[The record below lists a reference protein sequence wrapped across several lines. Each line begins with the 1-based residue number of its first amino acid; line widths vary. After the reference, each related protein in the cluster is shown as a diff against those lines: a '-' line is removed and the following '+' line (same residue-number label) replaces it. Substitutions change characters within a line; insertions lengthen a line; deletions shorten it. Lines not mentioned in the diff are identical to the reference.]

1 LRLEEVMD
9 EAVLIVED
17 DEETRRLLARALRRQ
32 GLQVLTAANGAE
44 ALELIRRHRPA
55 VVVLDLVLP
64 EVSGE
69 AVCVTLRADPSLAH
83 IHVIMLTGMIRQE
96 DRIAGF
102 ELGADDYV
110 TKPFDLQE
118 LVLRVEAAL
127 RRQRQRREE
136 REEGLTVVG
145 AITID
150 SGRQRVTVKGKDAGL
165 TLAEYRLLATLVE
178 SRGKAFSREQL
189 AQGMSDAGEHASPR
203 SVDTHIM
210 RLRHKLGPAADLL
223 ETVRGVGYRLTEW
236 A

>member
-1 LRLEEVMD
+1 MS

-32 GLQVLTAANGAE
+32 GLQVLTAGTGSE
-44 ALELIRRHRPA
+44 GLELIRRHAPA
-55 VVVLDLVLP
+55 VVLLDLVLP

-69 AVCVTLRADPSLAH
+69 AVCVALRADPELAQ
-83 IHVIMLTGMIRQE
+83 IHVIMLTGMTKQE

-110 TKPFDLQE
+110 TKPFDLEE
-118 LVLRVEAAL
+118 LTLRVEAAL

-145 AITID
+145 AMTID
-150 SGRQRVTVKGKDAGL
+150 TERQRVRVKGEDVTL
-165 TLAEYRLLATLVE
+165 TAAEYRLLVTLVE

-189 AQGMSDAGEHASPR
+189 AQGMSDADEQASPR

-210 RLRHKLGPAADLL
+210 RLRNKLGPAADLL
-223 ETVRGVGYRLTEW
+223 ETVRGVGYRVTDW

>member
-1 LRLEEVMD
+1 
-9 EAVLIVED
+9 
-17 DEETRRLLARALRRQ
+17 
-32 GLQVLTAANGAE
+32 
-44 ALELIRRHRPA
+44 
-55 VVVLDLVLP
+55 
-64 EVSGE
+64 
-69 AVCVTLRADPSLAH
+69 
-83 IHVIMLTGMIRQE
+83 MLTGMTKQE

-127 RRQRQRREE
+127 RRQRQRRDE

-145 AITID
+145 AMTID
-150 SGRQRVTVKGKDAGL
+150 TERQRVRVKGEDVPL
-165 TLAEYRLLATLVE
+165 TAAEYRLLVLLVE

-189 AQGMSDAGEHASPR
+189 AQGMSEADEQASPR

-210 RLRHKLGPAADLL
+210 RLRNKLGPAADLL
-223 ETVRGVGYRLTEW
+223 ETVRGVGYRLTDW

>member
-1 LRLEEVMD
+1 MN

-32 GLQVLTAANGAE
+32 GLQVLTASDGAE
-44 ALELIRRHRPA
+44 GLDLIRRHAPA
-55 VVVLDLVLP
+55 VVLLDLVLP

-69 AVCVTLRADPSLAH
+69 AVCVTLRADPELAQ
-83 IHVIMLTGMIRQE
+83 IHVIMITGMTRQE

-118 LVLRVEAAL
+118 LALRVEAAL

-136 REEGLTVVG
+136 REEGLTIVG
-145 AITID
+145 ALTID
-150 SGRQRVTVKGKDAGL
+150 TDRQRVRVKGEDVAL
-165 TLAEYRLLATLVE
+165 TAAEYRLLVTLVE

-189 AQGMSDAGEHASPR
+189 AQGMSEADEQASPR

-210 RLRHKLGPAADLL
+210 RLRNKLGPAADLL
-223 ETVRGVGYRLTEW
+223 ETVRGVGYRLTDL